1 MRSSHKTAFRLAGPG
16 LCYHEAD
23 NDNAMNARHQG
34 GNGEAM
40 SIITDGGDV
49 AVCRLRKSGY
59 ILYQTI
65 MSVVFAVVMF
75 ALCALVILAADA
87 KGVVKT
93 VNSLLGASLGTIT
106 AGRLIA
112 LAGVF
117 ALVVGVGRIIIH
129 ACLAFIKD
137 AALMMSGG
145 IVVAAAPSATGKA
158 ASTDPPAPRTARTA
172 SSTAS
177 PKEPAQAYS
186 LDSDPV
192 EGMVSMPSASR

>member
-1 MRSSHKTAFRLAGPG
+1 
-16 LCYHEAD
+16 
-23 NDNAMNARHQG
+23 
-34 GNGEAM
+34 M
-40 SIITDGGDV
+40 SIITDGGDI

-87 KGVVKT
+87 KGIVKT

-145 IVVAAAPSATGKA
+145 IVIAAAPSATGKA
-158 ASTDPPAPRTARTA
+158 ASTDPPAPRMARTA
-172 SSTAS
+172 SSTTS
-177 PKEPAQAYS
+177 PKEPTQAYS